1 MADPTVLARSLALD
15 VMREHLPLI
24 ERATTVAQ
32 ARAGMKT
39 TLEQA
44 RRVLVQSTGQA
55 DTSALDRAAD
65 ELLATLVVMKR
76 PRIDRFGG
84 LYVADHAFG
93 LAGELGDA
101 GVGGGGG
108 PTGLI
113 VAVVLLVIAGLG
125 ALGWWLSR
133 AS

>member
-84 LYVADHAFG
+84 LY
-93 LAGELGDA
+93 DA